1 MLNPESSEYFL
12 IKFLIN
18 VLESNFS
25 DLLLICLVPSIWV
38 YGKMYQAIILL
49 KEIKQSDV
57 EDYIFAEIS
66 DSGERIIN
74 CREMF

>member
-18 VLESNFS
+18 FLESSFW
-25 DLLLICLVPSIWV
+25 DLLLFCLVPSIWV

-49 KEIKQSDV
+49 KEKKHSDV
-57 EDYIFAEIS
+57 EDYFFAEIS